1 MTILG
6 INLFL
11 CILYALFLK
20 CAKLKD
26 SDSRKIYFIL
36 AFIQIFILRTVVE
49 PNSIPDLATYVDIF
63 DLSKETKV
71 KDILLGEYL
80 MISESGYFLLCKIS
94 SLVSDNFHFLLAI
107 ISLIWIYSYF
117 NLFKKYSKYF
127 AISIIILLL
136 TEFPQSLFV
145 LRQHLAIAIWL
156 FAYPA
161 IINRNL
167 KNFIFIGIYL
177 WGKNKH
183 KNYTEVQQI
192 IKSLVRREF
201 LTINNI
207 SDELKNDYSRI
218 RLPEIVEGI
227 SQRDDII
234 IHTEQWFES
243 KKIKIEAPVEAT
255 KIDRENKFVTAVK
268 SGVESRYPYDAL
280 ILATGDS
287 NNTPAGAN
295 LGPIIVGLIIVAI
308 GASFGFMHGYAVN
321 PARDLGPRLF
331 AVAVGFQNNGLTD
344 GSNVWLVPVIG
355 PIVGGV
361 LGAIVYD
368 FTIGKA
374 LAGKN

>member
-167 KNFIFIGIYL
+167 KNFIFIGILATSMHKTGLFFFPVYFL
-177 WGKNKH
+177 YGIMSKKTFLPIILLLSFVAFIGFKALDIVNELLGLAYDNYISGNKSGES
-183 KNYTEVQQI
+183 NLTGFAIRFTY
-192 IKSLVRREF
+192 F
-201 LTINNI
+201 LSYIFFC
-207 SDELKNDYSRI
+207 
-218 RLPEIVEGI
+218 
-227 SQRDDII
+227 RDKI
-234 IHTEQWFES
+234 FES
-243 KKIKIEAPVEAT
+243 GI
-255 KIDRENKFVTAVK
+255 NKLLTTMLVI
-268 SGVESRYPYDAL
+268 AL
-280 ILATGDS
+280 ILAFWGISFSLTGRIIRYFSPAIMLMVPIVMS
-287 NNTPAGAN
+287 NIKCS
-295 LGPIIVGLIIVAI
+295 IIKYIYISCIIILNIYLTFIGSMSEFIVDYRLII
-308 GASFGFMHGYAVN
+308 
-321 PARDLGPRLF
+321 
-331 AVAVGFQNNGLTD
+331 
-344 GSNVWLVPVIG
+344 
-355 PIVGGV
+355 
-361 LGAIVYD
+361 
-368 FTIGKA
+368 
-374 LAGKN
+374 